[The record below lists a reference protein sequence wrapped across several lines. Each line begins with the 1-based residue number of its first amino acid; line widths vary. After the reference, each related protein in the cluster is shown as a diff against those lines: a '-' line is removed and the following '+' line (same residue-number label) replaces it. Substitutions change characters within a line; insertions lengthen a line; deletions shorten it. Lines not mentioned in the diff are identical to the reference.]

1 MERVDSSIN
10 PFLHM
15 GVRMNRVHVAVRQF
29 EESFLER
36 ARHTFVLV
44 VSEKAK

>member
-1 MERVDSSIN
+1 
-10 PFLHM
+10 
-15 GVRMNRVHVAVRQF
+15 MNRAHVAVRQF

-44 VSEKAK
+44 ANVHDKNFWP

>member
-1 MERVDSSIN
+1 
-10 PFLHM
+10 
-15 GVRMNRVHVAVRQF
+15 MNRVHVAVRQF